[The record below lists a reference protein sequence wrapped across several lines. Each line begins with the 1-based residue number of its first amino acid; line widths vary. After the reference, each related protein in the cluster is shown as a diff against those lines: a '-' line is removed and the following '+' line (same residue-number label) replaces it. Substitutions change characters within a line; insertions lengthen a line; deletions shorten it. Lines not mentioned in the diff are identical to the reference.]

1 MDSLIP
7 GAPEEMVQEIT
18 GPPSTKLKKNVDSG
32 RLYRGLFQLPL
43 GGIRYIDGDG
53 LRNPIR
59 FQSRHN
65 STKNNEH
72 TNSTRITMAE
82 DLVQF
87 RARLNGAAIS
97 TYILVMLIVPLKLWC
112 RAAVSG
118 WKGLGLDDYLCVL
131 ALACAKRLFLSM
143 HVRYGAVPR
152 STCAGRRAALRGG
165 GLSSFFVRRADFL
178 CDITRHD
185 QVYYSSFLLAVVFVE
200 GKDSNLYWPVHRHG
214 LGSIDF
220 IFTCS
225 PVSAQWD
232 LTITDSK
239 CISLG
244 VVYVSGSTPN
254 VITDW
259 LILLAPIPYVAR
271 LHAPLAQR
279 LVLASMFMLGCF
291 VAIVSIIRLT
301 ILVGIPLSSSDVTYN
316 TKEVIVW
323 STVEI
328 NIGLVSACLPSMK
341 PALQLLRIDRL
352 VPGVA
357 GSPNQNQQQQQQ
369 RTPDAAAGLFPP
381 TIGAAPS
388 QRSKGPGGKK
398 SKSGLG
404 GIGRSRSRKTV
415 GGGLFSSITGLT
427 KLDDEEYYNEDS
439 FQMIGQAHARHGKT
453 EINVESSGR
462 RSGGDH
468 MSDDVED
475 ESVTGNRRE
484 KHLEVDGGISVQKVW
499 RVMRDE
505 KRRSQRTSQCLD

>member
-1 MDSLIP
+1 
-7 GAPEEMVQEIT
+7 
-18 GPPSTKLKKNVDSG
+18 
-32 RLYRGLFQLPL
+32 
-43 GGIRYIDGDG
+43 
-53 LRNPIR
+53 
-59 FQSRHN
+59 
-65 STKNNEH
+65 
-72 TNSTRITMAE
+72 
-82 DLVQF
+82 
-87 RARLNGAAIS
+87 
-97 TYILVMLIVPLKLWC
+97 
-112 RAAVSG
+112 
-118 WKGLGLDDYLCVL
+118 
-131 ALACAKRLFLSM
+131 
-143 HVRYGAVPR
+143 
-152 STCAGRRAALRGG
+152 
-165 GLSSFFVRRADFL
+165 
-178 CDITRHD
+178 
-185 QVYYSSFLLAVVFVE
+185 
-200 GKDSNLYWPVHRHG
+200 
-214 LGSIDF
+214 
-220 IFTCS
+220 
-225 PVSAQWD
+225 
-232 LTITDSK
+232 
-239 CISLG
+239 
-244 VVYVSGSTPN
+244 
-254 VITDW
+254 
-259 LILLAPIPYVAR
+259 
-271 LHAPLAQR
+271 
-279 LVLASMFMLGCF
+279 MLGCF

-462 RSGGDH
+462 RSDGDH
-468 MSDDVED
+468 VSDDDED
-475 ESVTGNRRE
+475 GSVTGNSRK
-484 KHLEVDGGISVQKVW
+484 KHLDVDGGISVQKVW

>member
-1 MDSLIP
+1 
-7 GAPEEMVQEIT
+7 
-18 GPPSTKLKKNVDSG
+18 
-32 RLYRGLFQLPL
+32 
-43 GGIRYIDGDG
+43 
-53 LRNPIR
+53 
-59 FQSRHN
+59 
-65 STKNNEH
+65 
-72 TNSTRITMAE
+72 MAE
-82 DLVQF
+82 DLEQF

-97 TYILVMLIVPLKLWC
+97 TYILVMLVVPLKLWC
-112 RAAVSG
+112 RTAVSG

-131 ALACAKRLFLSM
+131 ALACANVFFYICMCGMWPYLARHALEDVPLPQVIDFLRFLFAGQLFYVISLAMIKYTILAFYWRLFSL
-143 HVRYGAVPR
+143 
-152 STCAGRRAALRGG
+152 RARIPIFI
-165 GLSSFFVRRADFL
+165 GLFIVTAWAISIIFL
-178 CDITRHD
+178 
-185 QVYYSSFLLAVVFVE
+185 V
-200 GKDSNLYWPVHRHG
+200 
-214 LGSIDF
+214 

-225 PVSAQWD
+225 PISAQWD

-244 VVYVSGSTPN
+244 VVYISGSTPN

-279 LVLASMFMLGCF
+279 LVLAGMFMLGCF

-341 PALQLLRIDRL
+341 PALHLLGIDRF

-357 GSPNQNQQQQQQ
+357 GSPNHNQQQQQQ
-369 RTPDAAAGLFPP
+369 QQTPGAGVGPFPP

-388 QRSKGPGGKK
+388 ERSKGPGGKK
-398 SKSGLG
+398 SKSSL

-415 GGGLFSSITGLT
+415 GVGLFSSLTGLT
-427 KLDDEEYYNEDS
+427 KLDDDEYEDDS

-462 RSGGDH
+462 RGGDQT
-468 MSDDVED
+468 SDE
-475 ESVTGNRRE
+475 ESESGRGQ
-484 KHLEVDGGISVQKVW
+484 KHLQVDGGISVQKDW

-505 KRRSQRTSQCLD
+505 KRRSQRASQCIG